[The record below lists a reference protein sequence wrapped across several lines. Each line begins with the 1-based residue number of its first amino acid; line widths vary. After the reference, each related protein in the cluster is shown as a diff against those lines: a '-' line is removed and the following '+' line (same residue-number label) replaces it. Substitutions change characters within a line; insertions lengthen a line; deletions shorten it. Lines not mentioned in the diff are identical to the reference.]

1 MKYLKCA
8 SRWVGNLLPN
18 QVPWP
23 PAISNAA
30 LSGPAKTVTGDF
42 LVDAEALAACLK
54 RVSSDYKVT
63 SMQRRALLKLAALS
77 TIGLARAQ
85 ANPPPSIHNKE
96 PITMNDV
103 IIIGG
108 SFAGLAGALQLGR
121 ARRKVTVLD
130 TGLPRNRFAGHSHG
144 LLGHDHKPP
153 LDILAEA
160 RQQLARYPTIRLVNA
175 RADGV
180 SGAIDDFSVLTADS
194 ESLRARRLI
203 LSYGVADQMP
213 DVPGFAESWG
223 TSIVPCPYCDGFEV
237 AGRHWG
243 LVWSGP
249 QSHQSARLFH
259 DWTDKLTVFADGH
272 DIPPDIQVDL
282 AGRKIPV
289 ALGRIVEIAH
299 HKGQITTVNLDTGR
313 NIAVDVLF
321 AHPRNKPSA
330 SLHESLGLAT
340 VDTPTGI
347 VLKVD
352 ERRQTSMPGIYA
364 AGDLAT
370 PFLPSVTQ
378 ASSQGA
384 MAGIFAQQSMLA

>member
-1 MKYLKCA
+1 
-8 SRWVGNLLPN
+8 
-18 QVPWP
+18 
-23 PAISNAA
+23 
-30 LSGPAKTVTGDF
+30 
-42 LVDAEALAACLK
+42 
-54 RVSSDYKVT
+54 
-63 SMQRRALLKLAALS
+63 
-77 TIGLARAQ
+77 
-85 ANPPPSIHNKE
+85 
-96 PITMNDV
+96 MNDV

-108 SFAGLAGALQLGR
+108 SFAGLAAALQLGR
-121 ARRKVTVLD
+121 ARRRVAVLD
-130 TGLPRNRFAGHSHG
+130 TDRPRNRFAGHSHG

-153 LDILAEA
+153 LDILVEA

-175 RADGV
+175 RAESV
-180 SGAIDDFSVLTADS
+180 SGAIDDFCVVTDDN

-213 DVPGFAESWG
+213 DIPGFAEGWG

-237 AGRHWG
+237 AGQHWG

-249 QSHQSARLFH
+249 QSHNQVRLFH
-259 DWTDKLTVFADGH
+259 DWTDRLTVFADGH
-272 DIPPDIQVDL
+272 DIAPDIRADL
-282 AGRKIPV
+282 ARRNKPV
-289 ALGRIVEIAH
+289 VD
-299 HKGQITTVNLDTGR
+299 GQIKEIVRHEGHKATVRLDSGPDV
-313 NIAVDVLF
+313 AVDILF
-321 AHPRNKPSA
+321 AHPRTKPSA

-364 AGDLAT
+364 AGDLTT

-384 MAGIFAQQSMLA
+384 MAGIFAQQSMVV